1 MIEYL
6 VFIFNILKSN
16 TMKTTFKT
24 LMLLALLGF
33 TAACSDDD
41 DDALKIQAHDQNQM
55 MTVMHDM
62 MAEMETMKMT
72 QDPDIDYA
80 EMMKMH
86 HMGAIEMA
94 ELEVK
99 SGTNSEMKTM
109 AQAIVD
115 AQKKEITQLDSFL
128 ATSTPT
134 TMNMEFHMQMMEG
147 MNRMGKQADLQIIT
161 GNIDQDFATLM
172 IGHHQSATEM
182 AQMQLL
188 MGKNTQLKSLST
200 MIVEEQN
207 KEIAQFQTWLLANR
221 SK

>member
-1 MIEYL
+1 
-6 VFIFNILKSN
+6 
-16 TMKTTFKT
+16 MKTTFKT

-94 ELEVK
+94 ELELK
-99 SGTNSEMKTM
+99 SGINSEMKTM
-109 AQAIVD
+109 AQAIVE

-134 TMNMEFHMQMMEG
+134 TMNMKFHMQMMEG

>member
-1 MIEYL
+1 
-6 VFIFNILKSN
+6 
-16 TMKTTFKT
+16 MKTTFKT
-24 LMLLALLGF
+24 LALIALLGF
-33 TAACSDDD
+33 TTACSDED
-41 DDALKIQAHDQNQM
+41 DDAVKIQAHDQNQM
-55 MTVMHDM
+55 MTVMHEM
-62 MAEMETMKMT
+62 MAEMQTMKMT

-94 ELEVK
+94 ELELK
-99 SGTNSEMKTM
+99 SGNNSEMKAM

-128 ATSTPT
+128 ASSTPT

-147 MNRMGKQADLQIIT
+147 MERMGKQADLQIIN
-161 GNIDQDFATLM
+161 GKIDQDFATLM

-188 MGKNTQLKSLST
+188 MGKDTQLKSLSS
-200 MIVEEQN
+200 MIIEEQN
-207 KEIAQFQTWLLANR
+207 KEITQFQTWLLANR

>member
-1 MIEYL
+1 
-6 VFIFNILKSN
+6 
-16 TMKTTFKT
+16 MKTTFKIVT
-24 LMLLALLGF
+24 LIALLGF
-33 TAACSDDD
+33 TTACSDDD
-41 DDALKIQAHDQNQM
+41 DDAVKIQAHDQNQM

-62 MAEMETMKMT
+62 MAEMQTMKMT

-94 ELEVK
+94 ELELR
-99 SGTNSEMKTM
+99 SGNNSEMKAM

-115 AQKKEITQLDSFL
+115 AQKKEINQLDSFL

-147 MNRMGKQADLQIIT
+147 MERMGKQADLQIIN

-188 MGKNTQLKSLST
+188 MGKSTQLKSLSS
-200 MIVEEQN
+200 MIIEEQN
-207 KEIAQFQTWLLANR
+207 KEITQFQTWLLANR

>member
-1 MIEYL
+1 
-6 VFIFNILKSN
+6 
-16 TMKTTFKT
+16 MKTTFKT

-62 MAEMETMKMT
+62 MAEMETMIMT

>member
-1 MIEYL
+1 
-6 VFIFNILKSN
+6 
-16 TMKTTFKT
+16 MKTTFKT
-24 LMLLALLGF
+24 LALIALLGF
-33 TAACSDDD
+33 TTACSDEDD
-41 DDALKIQAHDQNQM
+41 DDAVKIQAHDQNQM
-55 MTVMHDM
+55 MTVMHEM
-62 MAEMETMKMT
+62 MAEMHTMKMT

-94 ELEVK
+94 ELELR
-99 SGTNSEMKTM
+99 SGNNSEMKAM

-147 MNRMGKQADLQIIT
+147 MERMGKQADLQIIN

-188 MGKNTQLKSLST
+188 MGKSTQLKSLSS
-200 MIVEEQN
+200 MIIEEQN
-207 KEIAQFQTWLLANR
+207 KEITQFQTWLLANR

>member
-1 MIEYL
+1 
-6 VFIFNILKSN
+6 
-16 TMKTTFKT
+16 
-24 LMLLALLGF
+24 
-33 TAACSDDD
+33 
-41 DDALKIQAHDQNQM
+41 M

-62 MAEMETMKMT
+62 MAEMETMKTT

-80 EMMKMH
+80 TMMKMH

-94 ELEVK
+94 ELELK
-99 SGTNSEMKTM
+99 SGSNSEMKAM
-109 AQAIVD
+109 AQAIID

-128 ATSTPT
+128 ATSTPI
-134 TMNMEFHMQMMEG
+134 TMNMEFHLQMMDG
-147 MNRMGKQADLQIIT
+147 MDRMGKQANLQIIT

-188 MGKNTQLKSLST
+188 MEKNIQYKTLSS
-200 MIVEEQN
+200 MIVEDQN
-207 KEIAQFQTWLLANR
+207 KEIAQFQTWLLVNR

>member
-1 MIEYL
+1 
-6 VFIFNILKSN
+6 
-16 TMKTTFKT
+16 MKTTFKT

-33 TAACSDDD
+33 TAACSNDD

-72 QDPDIDYA
+72 HDPDIDYA

-94 ELEVK
+94 ELELK

-134 TMNMEFHMQMMEG
+134 TMNMEFHMQMVEG
-147 MNRMGKQADLQIIT
+147 MERMGKQADLQIIT
-161 GNIDQDFATLM
+161 GNIDQDFASLM

-188 MGKNTQLKSLST
+188 MGKNTQLKSVSM

>member
-1 MIEYL
+1 
-6 VFIFNILKSN
+6 
-16 TMKTTFKT
+16 MKTTFKT

>member
-1 MIEYL
+1 
-6 VFIFNILKSN
+6 
-16 TMKTTFKT
+16 MKTTFKT
-24 LMLLALLGF
+24 LTLIALLGF
-33 TAACSDDD
+33 TAACSNDD

-94 ELEVK
+94 ELELK
-99 SGTNSEMKTM
+99 SGTNSEMKAM

-134 TMNMEFHMQMMEG
+134 AMNMEFHMQMMEG
-147 MNRMGKQADLQIIT
+147 MERMGKQADLQIIT

-188 MGKNTQLKSLST
+188 MGKNAQLKSLST

>member
-1 MIEYL
+1 
-6 VFIFNILKSN
+6 
-16 TMKTTFKT
+16 MKTTFKT

-33 TAACSDDD
+33 TAACSNDD

-72 QDPDIDYA
+72 HDPDIDYA

-94 ELEVK
+94 ELELK

-134 TMNMEFHMQMMEG
+134 TMNMEFHMQMVEG
-147 MNRMGKQADLQIIT
+147 MERMGKQADLQIIT

-188 MGKNTQLKSLST
+188 MGKNTQLKSVSM

>member
-1 MIEYL
+1 
-6 VFIFNILKSN
+6 
-16 TMKTTFKT
+16 MKTTFKT

-94 ELEVK
+94 ELELK

-147 MNRMGKQADLQIIT
+147 MDRMGKQADLQIIT

>member
-1 MIEYL
+1 
-6 VFIFNILKSN
+6 
-16 TMKTTFKT
+16 MKTTFKT

-94 ELEVK
+94 ELELK
-99 SGTNSEMKTM
+99 SGTNSEMKAM

-115 AQKKEITQLDSFL
+115 AQKKEIIQLDSFL
-128 ATSTPT
+128 ATSIPT
-134 TMNMEFHMQMMEG
+134 AMNMDFHMQMMEG
-147 MNRMGKQADLQIIT
+147 MDRMGKQADLQIIN

-188 MGKNTQLKSLST
+188 MGKNVQLKSLST
-200 MIVEEQN
+200 MIVEDQN
-207 KEIAQFQTWLLANR
+207 KEIAQFQSWLLANR

>member
-1 MIEYL
+1 
-6 VFIFNILKSN
+6 
-16 TMKTTFKT
+16 MKTTFKT
-24 LMLLALLGF
+24 LMILALLGF

-62 MAEMETMKMT
+62 MAEMETMKIT

-94 ELEVK
+94 ELELK
-99 SGTNSEMKTM
+99 SGTNSEIKTM

-115 AQKKEITQLDSFL
+115 AQKKEITLLDSFL

-134 TMNMEFHMQMMEG
+134 TMNMEFHMKMMEG

>member
-1 MIEYL
+1 
-6 VFIFNILKSN
+6 
-16 TMKTTFKT
+16 MKTTFKT

-94 ELEVK
+94 ELELK
-99 SGTNSEMKTM
+99 SGTNSEMKRM
-109 AQAIVD
+109 AQDIVD

-147 MNRMGKQADLQIIT
+147 MERMGKQADLQIIT

-188 MGKNTQLKSLST
+188 MGKNTQLKSLSS
-200 MIVEEQN
+200 MIVEDQN
-207 KEIAQFQTWLLANR
+207 KEIAQFQSWLLANR

>member
-1 MIEYL
+1 
-6 VFIFNILKSN
+6 
-16 TMKTTFKT
+16 
-24 LMLLALLGF
+24 
-33 TAACSDDD
+33 
-41 DDALKIQAHDQNQM
+41 
-55 MTVMHDM
+55 
-62 MAEMETMKMT
+62 
-72 QDPDIDYA
+72 
-80 EMMKMH
+80 
-86 HMGAIEMA
+86 
-94 ELEVK
+94 
-99 SGTNSEMKTM
+99 M

-147 MNRMGKQADLQIIT
+147 MERMEKQADLQIIT

-200 MIVEEQN
+200 MIVEDQN
-207 KEIAQFQTWLLANR
+207 KEIAQFQSWLLANR

>member
-1 MIEYL
+1 
-6 VFIFNILKSN
+6 
-16 TMKTTFKT
+16 MKTTFKT
-24 LMLLALLGF
+24 LALIALLGF
-33 TAACSDDD
+33 TTACSDEDD
-41 DDALKIQAHDQNQM
+41 DDAVKIQAHDQNQM
-55 MTVMHDM
+55 MTVMHEM
-62 MAEMETMKMT
+62 MAEMQTMKMT

-94 ELEVK
+94 ELELR
-99 SGTNSEMKTM
+99 SGNNSEMKAM

-147 MNRMGKQADLQIIT
+147 MERMGKQADLQIIN
-161 GNIDQDFATLM
+161 GKIDQDFATLM

-188 MGKNTQLKSLST
+188 MGKNTQLKSLSS
-200 MIVEEQN
+200 MIIEEQN
-207 KEIAQFQTWLLANR
+207 KEITQFQTWLLANR

>member
-1 MIEYL
+1 
-6 VFIFNILKSN
+6 
-16 TMKTTFKT
+16 MKTTFKT
-24 LMLLALLGF
+24 LALIALLGF
-33 TAACSDDD
+33 TTACSDEDD
-41 DDALKIQAHDQNQM
+41 DDAVKIQAHDQNQM
-55 MTVMHDM
+55 MTVMHEM
-62 MAEMETMKMT
+62 MAEMQTMKMT

-94 ELEVK
+94 ELELR
-99 SGTNSEMKTM
+99 SGNNSEMKAM

-128 ATSTPT
+128 ASSTPT

-147 MNRMGKQADLQIIT
+147 MERMGKQADLQIIN
-161 GNIDQDFATLM
+161 GKIDQDFATLM

-188 MGKNTQLKSLST
+188 MGKNTQLKSLSS
-200 MIVEEQN
+200 MIIEEQN
-207 KEIAQFQTWLLANR
+207 KEITQFQTWLLANR

>member
-1 MIEYL
+1 M
-6 VFIFNILKSN
+6 N
-16 TMKTTFKT
+16 TTFKT
-24 LMLLALLGF
+24 LTLLALLGF
-33 TAACSDDD
+33 TTACS

-94 ELEVK
+94 ELELK

-115 AQKKEITQLDSFL
+115 AQTKEITQLDSFL
-128 ATSTPT
+128 ANNTPT

-147 MNRMGKQADLQIIT
+147 MERMGKQADLQIIT

-172 IGHHQSATEM
+172 IGHHQSAAEM
-182 AQMQLL
+182 AQMHLL
-188 MGKNTQLKSLST
+188 KGKNTQLRSLSS
-200 MIVEEQN
+200 MIIEDQN
-207 KEIAQFQTWLLANR
+207 EEIAQFQSWLLTNR